1 MRRYD
6 DFSYSVEASLS
17 LSHATTDSIDRY
29 PLKSK
34 YYLAED
40 YDAVTTKSSS
50 TTIGGGI
57 TAVAEKRFGSHFVLG
72 AQLKA
77 IKSDDYSPLNG
88 TLYFRYY
95 MDAWEGDLPM
105 PPSGPTPYVEW

>member
-1 MRRYD
+1 
-6 DFSYSVEASLS
+6 S
-17 LSHATTDSIDRY
+17 LSHATTDSIDRN
-29 PLKSK
+29 PLKTK
-34 YYLAED
+34 YILAVD
-40 YDAVTTKSSS
+40 YDALTTKSSS

-57 TAVAEKRFGSHFVLG
+57 TAAAEKRFGSHFVLG